1 MATKKPT
8 YHVVCERD
16 ESGWWVGRV
25 REVRGCH
32 TQGRTINETLRRI
45 REALTLFVDD
55 ARRARIVE
63 HVRLPAAARAVVSQ
77 YGQARARAEDEQ
89 RRARQAARKA
99 VHALGGRRLRLSVR
113 DAGHL
118 LGLSHQ
124 RVQQL
129 LEAIPGIA
137 PPRRAAA
144 RRG

>member
-1 MATKKPT
+1 MAMKKPT

-16 ESGWWVGRV
+16 ESGWWIGRV

-63 HVRLPAAARAVVSQ
+63 DVRLPTAARAVVTR
-77 YGQARARAEDEQ
+77 YGHARARIEAEQ
-89 RRARQAARKA
+89 RRARQAAREA
-99 VHALGGRRLRLSVR
+99 VRALASQRLRLSVR
-113 DAGHL
+113 DAGRL

-129 LEAIPGIA
+129 LEATPGIA
-137 PPRRAAA
+137 APRRAAA